1 MNDQAYMQLALDLA
15 VKGIGHVNP
24 NPLVGA
30 VIVKDG
36 ILIGQGYHE
45 RYGSFHAE
53 RNAIN
58 SCKISPVGAT
68 MYVTLEP
75 CCHYGKTPPCTKAII
90 ENKIVRVVI
99 GTLDPNEKIAG
110 KGVQIL
116 KEAGIEV
123 LVGVLAKQC
132 LSINEVY
139 FHSITKQTPFVVMKY
154 AMTMDGKIAT
164 VTGKSK
170 WITDKVTRDN
180 VHIDRNKYA
189 AIMVGIGTVLADN
202 PMLTCRI
209 KNGRNPIRIICDTNL
224 STPLGSNI
232 VKTAKDIRTILVT
245 TRKDKNLHKPYLTMC
260 CEILV
265 VSEKDSYINLNELMQ
280 KLFERKID
288 SIFLEG
294 GSTLN
299 FSALESKIINKVQ
312 CYIAPKMFGG
322 AISKTPVAGK
332 GFEEIIN
339 SVTLKNSAI
348 TQMGKD
354 ILIESEVDYTCLQE

>member
-1 MNDQAYMQLALDLA
+1 MNDETYMQLALDLA

-30 VIVKDG
+30 VIVKEG
-36 ILIGQGYHE
+36 NVIGQGYHE
-45 RYGSFHAE
+45 KYGAFHAE
-53 RNAIN
+53 RNALA

-75 CCHYGKTPPCTKAII
+75 CCHYGKTPPCTNAII
-90 ENKIVRVVI
+90 ENKIARVVI
-99 GTLDPNEKIAG
+99 GTLDPNEKMAG

-123 LVGVLAKQC
+123 LVGVLAQKC

-139 FHSITKQTPFVVMKY
+139 FYSTTKQTPFVVMKY

-164 VTGKSK
+164 VTGKSR
-170 WITDKVTRDN
+170 WITDKTTRDN
-180 VHIDRNKYA
+180 VHVDRNRYA

-209 KNGRNPIRIICDTNL
+209 EHGRNPIRIICDTNL
-224 STPLGSNI
+224 RTALDSNI

-245 TRKDKNLHKPYLTMC
+245 TKKDINLHKPYLTMC

-265 VSEKDSYINLNELMQ
+265 VSKKDGRINLNSLMQ
-280 KLFERKID
+280 KLFEKKID
-288 SIFLEG
+288 SILLEG

-299 FSALESKIINKVQ
+299 FSALESKIIHKVQ

-322 AISKTPVAGK
+322 AFSKTPVEGK
-332 GFEEIIN
+332 GFEEIKDC
-339 SVTLKNSAI
+339 VTLKNSTI
-348 TQMGKD
+348 TQMGHD